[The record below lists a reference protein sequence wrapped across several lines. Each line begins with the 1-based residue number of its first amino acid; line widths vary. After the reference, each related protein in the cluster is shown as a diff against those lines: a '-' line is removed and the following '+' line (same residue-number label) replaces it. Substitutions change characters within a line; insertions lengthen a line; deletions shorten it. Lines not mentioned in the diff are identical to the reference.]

1 MRTLGALSTVAIA
14 CAFYVGSAAAL
25 QVTLDAGG
33 SGSVTLGDTDLDH
46 VIDFDET
53 VGGVFR
59 AKGRVLESIG
69 PIATAV
75 TLTTTPPDSHAIFG
89 KIGAGAGTVAFT
101 VTVNTSTFPAT
112 GSPLGWTVA
121 YVANAND
128 SIGGIVDIPAHAVAV
143 SVNGGTVPLTT
154 LTGSP
159 ITMPTSFALNASGV
173 NASDT
178 ATDVTV
184 VFSFTPGEND
194 EILLPDNNGFDNK
207 SIEINVFNQL
217 GACVDR
223 MNNDSRRIALLA
235 GNSDTKCVKKNRGA
249 DATACVDDALDSKT
263 DRREQ
268 KLLTDFAN
276 RCVPVPAWGV
286 NGATC
291 CEAGANDGDV
301 CAGPPSC
308 PSGTCVAG
316 ACISAAAENGAGAIA
331 HDLFGA
337 SVAVAADRTAAACQA
352 KVIQRAMK
360 VYTAHWKAFRRCK
373 KDNFATIT
381 GDADLVSVCLG
392 PPQSDV
398 RSTIS
403 RELGRLFDKVQSV
416 CVNNGVTPVGAQFP
430 GLCASTDAAA
440 FADCVADRVACR
452 FCQAANVAD
461 AIVPPLDCDVFD
473 GGSAGSCPP

>member
-1 MRTLGALSTVAIA
+1 MRTRRAVSTFAIVCAL
-14 CAFYVGSAAAL
+14 YGGSAAAL
-25 QVTLDAGG
+25 TVTLDAGG
-33 SGSVTLGDTDLDH
+33 SGSVTLGDTDMDH

-59 AKGRVLESIG
+59 AKGRVLESLG
-69 PIATAV
+69 PITTAV

-89 KIGAGAGTVAFT
+89 KLGVGGGTAAFT
-101 VTVNTSTFPAT
+101 VTVTTSTFPAT

-121 YVANAND
+121 YVASADD
-128 SIGGIVDIPAHAVAV
+128 SIGGIVDIPSHAVAV
-143 SVNGGTVPLTT
+143 SVNAGTVPLVT

-159 ITMPTSFALNASGV
+159 ITMPTDISLSASGV
-173 NASDT
+173 NAGDT

-207 SIEINVFNQL
+207 SIEVNVFNQL

-223 MNNDSRRIALLA
+223 MNNDARRIALLA
-235 GNSDTKCVKKNRGA
+235 GNSDAKCVKKNRGA
-249 DATACVDDALDSKT
+249 DATACVDDPLDFKT

-268 KLLTDFAN
+268 ILLSDFAN
-276 RCVPVPAWGV
+276 RCAPVPAWGV
-286 NGATC
+286 NGGTC
-291 CEAGANDGDV
+291 CEASSNDGS
-301 CAGPPSC
+301 SC
-308 PSGTCVAG
+308 VDAASCLGGACIAG
-316 ACISAAAENGAGAIA
+316 ACISGAAENGAGAIT

-337 SVAVAADRTAAACQA
+337 MVDVAADRKVAACQA
-352 KVIQRAMK
+352 KVIQRAEK

-398 RSTIS
+398 RGTIN
-403 RELGRLFDKVQSV
+403 RELGRLFDKVQKV
-416 CVNNGVTPVGAQFP
+416 CVNKGVTPVGAQFP
-430 GLCASTDAAA
+430 GSCASTDSAA

-452 FCQAANVAD
+452 FCQAANIAD

>member
-1 MRTLGALSTVAIA
+1 MRTHRAVWRVAIA
-14 CAFYVGSAAAL
+14 CTLYAGSAGAL
-25 QVTLDAGG
+25 EVTLDAGG
-33 SGSVTLGDTDLDH
+33 AGSVTLGDTDADH

-59 AKGRVLESIG
+59 ARGRVRESIG
-69 PIATAV
+69 PITTAL
-75 TLTTTPPDSHAIFG
+75 TLTTTPPDAHAIFG
-89 KIGAGAGTVAFT
+89 QIGAGAGPVTFT
-101 VTVNTSTFPAT
+101 VTVTSSTFPVIAT
-112 GSPLGWTVA
+112 PLGWTVA
-121 YVANAND
+121 YVARADD
-128 SIGGIVDIPAHAVAV
+128 SIGGPVDVPSHAVAV
-143 SVNGGTVPLTT
+143 AVNANTVPLTT
-154 LTGSP
+154 LVGSP
-159 ITMPTSFALNASGV
+159 IVMPAEIDLSASGV

-194 EILLPDNNGFDNK
+194 EMLLPDNNGFDSK

-223 MNNDSRRIALLA
+223 MNADSRRIALLA
-235 GNSDTKCVKKNRGA
+235 GNSDTKCVKKNRGF
-249 DATACVDDALDSKT
+249 DATACVDDPLDRKT

-268 KLLTDFAN
+268 KLLADFAN

-286 NGATC
+286 NGVTC
-291 CEAGANDGDV
+291 CEGGANDGDV

-308 PSGTCVAG
+308 PGGSCVGG

-331 HDLFGA
+331 HDLFGTM
-337 SVAVAADRTAAACQA
+337 VAVSADRTVAACQA
-352 KVIQRAMK
+352 KVIQRAEK

-398 RSTIS
+398 RGTIS
-403 RELGRLFDKVQSV
+403 RELDRLFDRVQFV
-416 CVNNGVTPVGAQFP
+416 CVNKGVTPVGAQFP
-430 GLCASTDAAA
+430 GLCASTDAVA

-452 FCQAANVAD
+452 FCQAANRTD
-461 AIVPPLDCDVFD
+461 AIAPPLDCDAFD
-473 GGSAGSCPP
+473 GGSAGSCAP

>member
-1 MRTLGALSTVAIA
+1 MRTHRAVSMFVIA
-14 CAFYVGSAAAL
+14 CALYGGSAAAL
-25 QVTLDAGG
+25 DVTLDAGG
-33 SGSVTLGDTDLDH
+33 SGSVTLGDTDMDH
-46 VIDFDET
+46 VIDFDES

-59 AKGRVLESIG
+59 AKGRVLEAIG
-69 PIATAV
+69 PVNTAL
-75 TLTTTPPDSHAIFG
+75 TLTATPPDSHAIFG
-89 KIGAGAGTVAFT
+89 KIGVGAGTATFT
-101 VTVNTSTFPAT
+101 VTVNTSIFPAT

-121 YVANAND
+121 YVASADD
-128 SIGGIVDIPAHAVAV
+128 SIGGPVDIPSHAVAV
-143 SVNGGTVPLTT
+143 SVNANTVPLTT
-154 LTGSP
+154 LVGSP
-159 ITMPTSFALNASGV
+159 ITMPTDINLSASGV

-207 SIEINVFNQL
+207 SIEVNVFNQL

-249 DATACVDDALDSKT
+249 DATACVDDPLDFKT

-268 KLLTDFAN
+268 KLLSDFAA

-291 CEAGANDGDV
+291 CENSANDGDV

-308 PSGTCVAG
+308 PGGSCAGG
-316 ACISAAAENGAGAIA
+316 ACISAAAEDGASAIT

-337 SVAVAADRTAAACQA
+337 MVDVAADRKAAACQA
-352 KVIQRAMK
+352 KVIQRAQK

-398 RSTIS
+398 RGSIS
-403 RELGRLFDKVQSV
+403 RELGRLFDKVQKV
-416 CVNNGVTPVGAQFP
+416 CVNKGVTPVGAQFP
-430 GLCASTDAAA
+430 GLCASTDSVA

-452 FCQAANVAD
+452 FCQAANIAD
-461 AIVPPLDCDVFD
+461 AIVPPLDCDAFD
-473 GGSAGSCPP
+473 GGSAGSCTP